1 MPPLLFTSSM
11 ASSAPIC
18 SRMPWRAQ
26 GPESGTTRAI
36 FTSRGL
42 CARARRGAS
51 TAAVPVSPILMA
63 VRRPI
68 GEGVVMRIVSLWLK
82 GLWIALRGGQPQIRA
97 ADPIVGEQ
105 GFVRSLED
113 DVTGF
118 QHVAVI
124 RALERLGHALLHE
137 ENGQP
142 VLAMD
147 LRDALEDEIGHAGG
161 EPHRRLVQHEEP
173 RRASEP
179 AADGQ
184 HLLLAARQLAGKLL
198 GPLGEEGK
206 QVWMRS
212 SVCAH
217 WVRPALG

>member
-11 ASSAPIC
+11 AS
-18 SRMPWRAQ
+18 
-26 GPESGTTRAI
+26 

-68 GEGVVMRIVSLWLK
+68 GEGVGMRVVSLWLK
-82 GLWIALRGGQPQIRA
+82 VLWIALRVRQPQIRA

-105 GFVRSLED
+105 GLVRPLED

-137 ENGQP
+137 E
-142 VLAMD
+142 
-147 LRDALEDEIGHAGG
+147 DA
-161 EPHRRLVQHEEP
+161 
-173 RRASEP
+173 
-179 AADGQ
+179 
-184 HLLLAARQLAGKLL
+184 
-198 GPLGEEGK
+198 
-206 QVWMRS
+206 
-212 SVCAH
+212 
-217 WVRPALG
+217 

>member
-26 GPESGTTRAI
+26 GPESGTTSAI
-36 FTSRGL
+36 FTSRGV
-42 CARARRGAS
+42 CAPARRRAS
-51 TAAVPVSPILMA
+51 TAAALASPILMA

-68 GEGVVMRIVSLWLK
+68 EEGMVIRVVSIWLWV
-82 GLWIALRGGQPQIRA
+82 LRVGQPQVRA
-97 ADPIVGEQ
+97 ADPIVSEQ
-105 GFVRSLED
+105 GLVRPLED

-137 ENGQP
+137 EDGQP
-142 VLAMD
+142 VLTMD

-161 EPHRRLVQHEEP
+161 EPHRRLVPHG
-173 RRASEP
+173 A
-179 AADGQ
+179 
-184 HLLLAARQLAGKLL
+184 
-198 GPLGEEGK
+198 
-206 QVWMRS
+206 
-212 SVCAH
+212 
-217 WVRPALG
+217 

>member
-42 CARARRGAS
+42 WARARRGAS

-68 GEGVVMRIVSLWLK
+68 REGVVMRVVSLWLK
-82 GLWIALRGGQPQIRA
+82 VLRVGQPEIRA

-105 GFVRSLED
+105 GLVRSLED
-113 DVTGF
+113 DVTGL

-137 ENGQP
+137 EDGQP
-142 VLAMD
+142 VLAVD
-147 LRDALEDEIGHAGG
+147 LRD
-161 EPHRRLVQHEEP
+161 
-173 RRASEP
+173 
-179 AADGQ
+179 
-184 HLLLAARQLAGKLL
+184 
-198 GPLGEEGK
+198 
-206 QVWMRS
+206 
-212 SVCAH
+212 
-217 WVRPALG
+217 